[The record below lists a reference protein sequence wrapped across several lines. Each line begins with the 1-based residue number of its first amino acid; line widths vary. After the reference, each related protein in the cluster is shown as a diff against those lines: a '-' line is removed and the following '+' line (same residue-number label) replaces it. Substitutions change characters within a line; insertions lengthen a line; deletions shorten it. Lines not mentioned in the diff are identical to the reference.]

1 MASSL
6 LMHIQC
12 SVCLSDYTDPVSLPC
27 DHSYCRQCIC
37 GHVRA
42 TTRPDGKAECPECR
56 TLFSPK
62 DIRANR
68 LLRNM
73 ADAIRDHMADL
84 KLGDTAEDSSQNK
97 LKTKV
102 TSREHTGWMLC
113 PLHEENLK
121 LFCETEQKLICL
133 ICRDDPTHQGHKF
146 VPVKEAANAR
156 KGEVKGVLGFLS
168 KENVELDKMIQ
179 QQVSEISKTEERSE
193 CLSNQISAQ
202 FEEMHEFLRKREEDV
217 KKMLEKEK
225 TEAVESMRKNISL
238 VEEKLSCG
246 IEKQVILLSALDQ
259 QPDDSFL
266 QWWIESGKTVT
277 EEVKRSDDENS
288 AKEANEVSPKR
299 LYKSGVRDLHVAP
312 DSLFLGPYETHLQFF
327 VWKEMLRSIK
337 PVPLHHSIE
346 ENDDPY
352 LRVSPG
358 GHSVFRKSKKGIF
371 ATKKDY
377 VPVAHTKTFLK
388 TGQHY
393 WEVQVGDKLEWSVG
407 VCAKELDNEIDTLL
421 ICSYEMGYVVGRY
434 DYDDEEDIDVIL
446 VEVKPRKIGVYMDC
460 ERNEVSFYNADN
472 MTLIDK
478 TKCHFTSPHA
488 LCLSPGSYLEGKN
501 IDPLS
506 MCWY

>member
-37 GHVRA
+37 GHVQA
-42 TTRPDGKAECPECR
+42 STRSDGKAECPECR

-73 ADAIRDHMADL
+73 ADAIRDHVADL
-84 KLGDTAEDSSQNK
+84 KLGDTAEDSAQNK
-97 LKTKV
+97 LKTEV

-146 VPVKEAANAR
+146 VPAKEAANTR

-225 TEAVESMRKNISL
+225 TEAVKSMRKNISL
-238 VEEKLSCG
+238 FEKNLSCG
-246 IEKQVILLSALDQ
+246 IEKQVTLLSSWDQ

-266 QWWIESGKTVT
+266 QWWIESGKTMI
-277 EEVKRSDDENS
+277 EEMKWSDDENS
-288 AKEANEVSPKR
+288 AKEANKVSPKG
-299 LYKSGVRDLHVAP
+299 LSNVKDLHVIP
-312 DSLFLGPYETHLQFF
+312 HSLFLGPYETHLKFF
-327 VWKEMLRSIK
+327 VWKEMLETVK
-337 PVPLHHSIE
+337 PVPLHHSM
-346 ENDDPY
+346 ENNSDPY
-352 LRVSPG
+352 MRVTDSG
-358 GHSVFRKSKKGIF
+358 LCAFRRSKTGILG
-371 ATKKDY
+371 TMKDY
-377 VPVAHTKTFLK
+377 LSFTNTKEFLARE
-388 TGQHY
+388 QPY
-393 WEVQVGDKLEWSVG
+393 WEVEVGEKLEWGVG
-407 VCAKELDNEIDTLL
+407 VCARKSENGIPDTVLVF
-421 ICSYEMGYVVGRY
+421 SREEGYMISRY
-434 DYDDEEDIDVIL
+434 PCEDEKDLRAIE

-472 MTLIDK
+472 MTLIEK
-478 TKCHFTSPHA
+478 TKCHFKSPHA
-488 LCLSPGSYLEGKN
+488 LCLSPGSYLDGKN
-501 IDPLS
+501 IDPVLV
-506 MCWY
+506 CWY